1 MAMRFVKMHGIGND
15 YIYISGFDQPIPD
28 DPSALAVR
36 IADRHFGVGGDGL
49 ILVLPPE
56 PGSEADAVMRMFNA
70 DGSEG
75 GMCGNGIRCVA
86 KFLYDGGYV
95 RAPRIRV
102 KTKGAGVLSL
112 DLEIDPASDRVR
124 RVRVE
129 MGAPILRASAI
140 PTTLPGDPPLDH
152 PIAVTY
158 DGKTITYRGTA
169 VSMGN
174 PHLVMFVEDVA
185 SIDLERIGP
194 LLERHEAFPDR
205 VNVHVAQVDAPDVAR
220 MRTWERGS
228 GITLACG
235 TGACAVLVAGV
246 LTGRTARAARIH
258 LPGGALDLEWPRDGE
273 TVVMTGPAVTV
284 FEGVWDESRV

>member
-194 LLERHEAFPDR
+194 LLERHEAFPR
-205 VNVHVAQVDAPDVAR
+205 
-220 MRTWERGS
+220 
-228 GITLACG
+228 C
-235 TGACAVLVAGV
+235 
-246 LTGRTARAARIH
+246 
-258 LPGGALDLEWPRDGE
+258 PGGRARRSADADLGARLGDYLGLRHRRVRGVGGRSADWANCPRRADSSARRRARPG
-273 TVVMTGPAVTV
+273 MAPRRRNRRHDWSRCH
-284 FEGVWDESRV
+284 GVRGGVG